1 MAPYVDALPRGVQAR
16 TVLCLHNV
24 GSLQYRRMLR
34 MRLSLGERALYTLK
48 WLAMLRWEAAAA
60 RRFDRAVVVSA
71 SERDALRRSDPRLA
85 VSIVE
90 NGVDA
95 TALAPLPEPPVADTL
110 LFVGTFTYRPN
121 VDAALLLV
129 REIFPLVRRAVPAAR
144 LLLVG
149 HEPPEAVRALA
160 REPGV
165 SLAGALPDVNPAY
178 ERAAVAVAP
187 LRAGGGTRLK
197 ILEAMALGRP
207 VVSTRIGAEGLA
219 VVDHDHLLLSDTPG
233 DFAASVAR
241 LLGDR
246 PLRVRLAANARRLV
260 EARYDWAR
268 PGDALLDVYRGLA
281 ARPAAGARDPVAEE
295 AI

>member
-1 MAPYVDALPRGVQAR
+1 
-16 TVLCLHNV
+16 
-24 GSLQYRRMLR
+24 MLG
-34 MRLSLGERALYTLK
+34 MGLSLGERALYTLK
-48 WLAMLRWEAAAA
+48 WLAMLRWETAAA
-60 RRFDRAVVVSA
+60 RRFDRAIVVSEP
-71 SERDALRRSDPRLA
+71 ERDALRRSDPRLA

-95 TALAPLPEPPVADTL
+95 AALSPLPEPPVTDTL

-121 VDAALLLV
+121 VDAALLLG
-129 REIFPLVRRAVPAAR
+129 REIFPLVRRAFPAAR

-149 HEPPEAVRALA
+149 HEPPDAVRALG
-160 REPGV
+160 RELGV
-165 SLAGALPDVNPAY
+165 SLAGAVPDVRRAY

-207 VVSTRIGAEGLA
+207 VVSTRVGAEGLDVA
-219 VVDHDHLLLSDTPG
+219 DGNDLLLADAPG
-233 DFAASVAR
+233 DFAKAVAR

-246 PLRVRLAANARRLV
+246 PLRARLAANARRLV

-281 ARPAAGARDPVAEE
+281 ARPATNALERIAEE
-295 AI
+295 AV